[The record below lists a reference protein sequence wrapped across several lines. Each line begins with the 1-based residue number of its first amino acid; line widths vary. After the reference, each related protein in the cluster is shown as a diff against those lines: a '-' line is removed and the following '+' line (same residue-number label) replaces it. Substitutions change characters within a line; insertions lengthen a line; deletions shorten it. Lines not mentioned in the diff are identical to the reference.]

1 MYGVAHLAQIP
12 MRAMAAESAEMVS
25 QLLFG
30 DAYQVLEESGQ
41 WLKIVTCD
49 CHYEGWISRKAFNQ
63 LHDDDVPDYL
73 KAGKYMVRDW
83 LLFIREIET
92 DITFPVFCG
101 SSFPCP
107 ENNVLIL
114 GNAAFTMQ
122 LPENRIFEGNEKM
135 SSQQVAMLR
144 FASTYLNAPYLWG
157 GRTPAGIDCSA
168 FTQLIFKSIGLSIPR
183 NASQQMQHGD
193 PVDFITETQVGDL
206 AFFQNEEGEIVHVG
220 MICGKDKIIHSSGK
234 VRIDK
239 LDETGIFDAATGQY
253 THVLRL
259 IKRMRI

>member
-12 MRAMAAESAEMVS
+12 MRVLTADSAEMTS

-30 DAYQVLEESGQ
+30 DAYQVLEEYGQ
-41 WLKIVTCD
+41 WFKIMTCD
-49 CHYEGWISRKAFNQ
+49 CQYEGWINRKAFNQ
-63 LHDDDVPDYL
+63 LPDNEVQNYL
-73 KAGKYMVRDW
+73 KAEKYMLRDW

-101 SSFPCP
+101 SSFPYP
-107 ENNVLIL
+107 KNNVLTL
-114 GNAAFTMQ
+114 GSASFMMQ

-135 SSQQVAMLR
+135 SSQKVAMLR

-183 NASQQMQHGD
+183 DTLQQMHHGAF
-193 PVDFITETQVGDL
+193 VDFTSEPQVGDL
-206 AFFQNEEGEIVHVG
+206 AFFHNERGAIVHVG
-220 MICGKDKIIHSSGK
+220 MICGKGKIIHSSGK

-253 THVLRL
+253 THALRL